1 MRRGLQLALGALA
14 TLASGA
20 LPAMA
25 SSGSIADVA
34 PLGDGIFTATFSAAS
49 DRCDAGGSCGWFPYA
64 TEVAPAER
72 CDPPTPDATRVY
84 SGATHDAPGADGP
97 AKQAFYPDTE
107 GPFKLCLY
115 VAHTVATEPVVE
127 YVYTPPVQN
136 PRLTRRDALDEARRF
151 LERRFPW
158 ALARARRLRLSCS
171 RVDTWTIRC
180 RAGWRSG
187 RQRYRGAVTVE
198 AVSASELRVRST
210 VAKRG

>member
-1 MRRGLQLALGALA
+1 MRRGVQLALGALVA
-14 TLASGA
+14 LAIGA
-20 LPAMA
+20 VSAMA

-34 PLGDGIFTATFSAAS
+34 PVGDGIFTATFSAAS
-49 DRCDAGGSCGWFPYA
+49 DRCDAEGPCRWFPYA
-64 TEVAPAER
+64 TEVGPAEW
-72 CDPPTPDATRVY
+72 CDPVTDATVVY
-84 SGATHDAPGADGP
+84 SGETHDAPGADGP

-107 GPFKLCLY
+107 GPFRLCLY
-115 VAHTVATEPVVE
+115 VAHTGATEPVAE